1 MGSLA
6 HIVRVL
12 AHRDFRY
19 LWLAQSFSVVGDFV
33 ALVALSLYVIQRTGH
48 PTDLGIV
55 LAAQSL
61 PLAAFLLIGGVWAD
75 RLPRH
80 RVMVATDLVRFTLH
94 ALLAALV
101 FAGVAIRWLRM
112 ALRRPFS
119 LPQSFR
125 AQTT

>member
-1 MGSLA
+1 M
-6 HIVRVL
+6 RVL

-80 RVMVATDLVRFTLH
+80 RVMVATDLVRFTMH

-101 FAGVAIRWLRM
+101 FAGAARIWHLI
-112 ALRRPFS
+112 ADTPK
-119 LPQSFR
+119 
-125 AQTT
+125 

>member
-48 PTDLGIV
+48 
-55 LAAQSL
+55 
-61 PLAAFLLIGGVWAD
+61 
-75 RLPRH
+75 
-80 RVMVATDLVRFTLH
+80 ATDLYDPETISATTGSLFAH
-94 ALLAALV
+94 AHRLNSFMLV
-101 FAGVAIRWLRM
+101 FDK
-112 ALRRPFS
+112 
-119 LPQSFR
+119 
-125 AQTT
+125 